1 MVKIRPV
8 LQAVGLVGSDMS
20 NNPDALLMIFGILEF
35 ADQPMDLVVG
45 IGVAEV
51 TVKVKVV
58 LVAKVGVERD
68 ETESAVGGGTV
79 GAVVVADGG

>member
-1 MVKIRPV
+1 
-8 LQAVGLVGSDMS
+8 MS
-20 NNPDALLMIFGILEF
+20 NDPDAFLVILGMLEF
-35 ADQPMDLVVG
+35 ADQPMDLVVR

-51 TVKVKVV
+51 AVKVEVV

-68 ETESAVGGGTV
+68 EAESAVGGGTV